1 MKAWS
6 PDMKLVANRYGIA
19 EPCGTEDVRTGD
31 IDLVLVPLVGWD
43 RAGGR
48 LGMGAGFYD
57 RLFRPYAKLEKPLR
71 IGVAY
76 DLQGLPGV
84 PRDPW
89 DIPLHGL
96 LTENGWFTCEGAG
109 ATKGP
114 GVLE

>member
-1 MKAWS
+1 
-6 PDMKLVANRYGIA
+6 MKLATNRYGIA
-19 EPCGTEDVRTGD
+19 EPDGTQDVQPAD

-57 RLFRPYAKLEKPLR
+57 RLFQPFAGLEKPLR

-76 DLQGLPGV
+76 DLQQLPGV

-89 DIPLHGL
+89 DIPLHGV

-109 ATKGP
+109 ATIDP
-114 GVLE
+114 GIPEK